1 MMSRDV
7 LNLAWAFVVRSA
19 LTYASYRSKLLLGFA
34 SLILSA
40 ITFLFV
46 GRVVELAGPG
56 FEDEVGMT
64 YTAFALIGVTVHG
77 VAASGLHVFR
87 KAVRREQLQGTLEQL
102 VSSGRSVTLLVFLAG
117 LSETIIGQGV
127 TLGLAVIVLTV
138 LDVTIPVTLTAL
150 AAVALYSLTVSGIGL
165 ISAGLI
171 MVFKEGE
178 PVSWAFGA
186 LSGLLGGVYFP
197 VSLLPVWL
205 RRAAWVFPTSHVLP
219 VVRAG
224 FRGPTQDVTATA
236 ITGAASIAT
245 HLTFL
250 LVSAA
255 VSVVIGL
262 IVLRRACDHVRVTG
276 TLREY

>member
-1 MMSRDV
+1 MLRDV
-7 LNLAWAFVVRSA
+7 MNLAWAFVARSA

-46 GRVVELAGPG
+46 GRVVELAGSG

-77 VAASGLHVFR
+77 VAASGLHAFR
-87 KAVRREQLQGTLEQL
+87 KAVRREQLQGTFEQL
-102 VSSGRSVTLLVFLAG
+102 VSSGRSIRLLVFLAG

-127 TLGLAVIVLTV
+127 VLGLAVLILS
-138 LDVTIPVTLTAL
+138 LFNVTIPITLTAL

-165 ISAGLI
+165 ASAGLI
-171 MVFKEGE
+171 MIFKEGE

-197 VSLLPVWL
+197 VSILPVWL
-205 RRAAWVFPTSHVLP
+205 QRAAWVFPTSHALP

-224 FRGPTQDVTATA
+224 FRGSAQDAAT
-236 ITGAASIAT
+236 AT
-245 HLTFL
+245 HLAFL
-250 LVSAA
+250 LASAA
-255 VSVVIGL
+255 ISVAVGFL
-262 IVLRRACDHVRVTG
+262 VLGRACEHVRVTG